1 MRNAIR
7 QLTQLSDKT
16 LWKIAVVAG
25 VLAMLG
31 VGIYLTEVWRDSSF
45 QNQPVYVVVATRNMN
60 PQTELLPSDLDIV
73 SVPRKYLQPAAI
85 QQLPDA
91 IGRVAATA
99 IPQGTQ
105 LTLATTLTP
114 SAHAGIAASI
124 PVGKRAVSIAVDE
137 VNGVAGL
144 IKPGNF
150 VDCMLTLDFGDDS
163 GSRFTTLTLL
173 EKIPVMAV
181 NRDLFP
187 PAVLPPKS
195 KTQSSGEALFADTR
209 GDRSLITVAVSPEES
224 EMLMLAQESGRV
236 HMALRS
242 QEETA
247 ITNPAPMTLEQL
259 TKMRGIVRPRM
270 RPAYMEYK
278 GGR

>member
-1 MRNAIR
+1 MQRAIS
-7 QLTQLSDKT
+7 QLKQLSDKT
-16 LWKIAVVAG
+16 LWKIAIVAG
-25 VLAMLG
+25 ALAMLAA
-31 VGIYLTEVWRDSSF
+31 GIYLAEVWRDAAF
-45 QNQPVYVVVATRNMN
+45 QNQPVYVVVATRNVN
-60 PQTELLPSDLDIV
+60 PQTEFLPSDLELV

-85 QQLPDA
+85 QSLPEA

-99 IPQGTQ
+99 IPQGSQ
-105 LTLATTLTP
+105 LTLATTLAP

-124 PVGKRAVSIAVDE
+124 PVGKRAVSVAVDE

-144 IKPGNF
+144 VKPGNF
-150 VDCMLTLDFGDDS
+150 IDCMLTLDFGDDS
-163 GSRFTTLTLL
+163 GSRFTTFTLL

-187 PAVLPPKS
+187 PAVVPPKT
-195 KTQSSGEALFADTR
+195 KVTNDVANN
-209 GDRSLITVAVSPEES
+209 DRSDRALVTVAVSPEES

-236 HMALRS
+236 HLALRP
-242 QEETA
+242 QEDVTA
-247 ITNPAPMTLEQL
+247 TNPVPMTLEQL

-270 RPAYMEYK
+270 RPAYMEYR

>member
-1 MRNAIR
+1 MQSAMKR
-7 QLTQLSDKT
+7 LSQLSDKT
-16 LWKIAVVAG
+16 LWKIAIAAG

-31 VGIYLTEVWRDSSF
+31 VGIYLTELWRESSF
-45 QNQPVYVVVATRNMN
+45 KNQPVYVVVATRNMN
-60 PQTELLPSDLDIV
+60 PQTEFLPSDLDLV

-85 QQLPDA
+85 QQIPDA

-99 IPQGTQ
+99 IPQGSQ
-105 LTLATTLTP
+105 LTLATTLAP

-144 IKPGNF
+144 VKPGNF

-163 GSRFTTLTLL
+163 GSRFTTFTLL

-181 NRDLFP
+181 NRDFFP
-187 PAVLPPKS
+187 PAVVPPKS
-195 KTQSSGEALFADTR
+195 KSQNGIESLSAER
-209 GDRSLITVAVSPEES
+209 SDRSLITVAVSPEES

-236 HMALRS
+236 HLALRS

-247 ITNPAPMTLEQL
+247 ITNPAPMTLDQL

>member
-1 MRNAIR
+1 MRHTLT
-7 QLTQLSDKT
+7 QLKQLSDKQ
-16 LWKIAVVAG
+16 LWKIAIGAAIAA
-25 VLAMLG
+25 AMAA
-31 VGIYLTEVWRDSSF
+31 GIYLTELWRDASF

-60 PQTELLPSDLDIV
+60 PQTEFLPSDLERV

-85 QQLPDA
+85 QSLPEA
-91 IGRVAATA
+91 VGRIAATA
-99 IPQGTQ
+99 IPQGSQ
-105 LTLATTLTP
+105 VTLATTLGP

-144 IKPGNF
+144 VKPGNW

-163 GSRFTTLTLL
+163 GSRFTTFTLL
-173 EKIPVMAV
+173 EKVPVMAV
-181 NRDLFP
+181 NRELFP
-187 PAVLPPKS
+187 PAVMPPKS
-195 KTQSSGEALFADTR
+195 TNDAAGNDHS
-209 GDRSLITVAVSPEES
+209 DRSLVTVAVSPEES

-236 HMALRS
+236 HLALRP
-242 QEETA
+242 QEDSVA
-247 ITNPAPMTLEQL
+247 TNPAPMTLEQL

-270 RPAYMEYK
+270 RPSYMEYR

>member
-1 MRNAIR
+1 MQHTLKR
-7 QLTQLSDKT
+7 LTQLSDKA
-16 LWKIAVVAG
+16 LWKIAIAAG

-31 VGIYLTEVWRDSSF
+31 VGIYLTDLWRESSF
-45 QNQPVYVVVATRNMN
+45 QNQPVYVVVATRMIS
-60 PQTELLPSDLDIV
+60 PQTELLPSDLDLV
-73 SVPRKYLQPAAI
+73 SVPRKYLQPAAL
-85 QQLPDA
+85 QQLPEA

-99 IPQGTQ
+99 IPQGSQVTQ
-105 LTLATTLTP
+105 ATTLSP
-114 SAHAGIAASI
+114 RAHAGIAASV

-144 IKPGNF
+144 IKPSNF

-163 GSRFTTLTLL
+163 GSRFTTFTLL

-181 NRDLFP
+181 NHDLLP
-187 PAVLPPKS
+187 PAVNPPKPKS
-195 KTQSSGEALFADTR
+195 QNANDMAGPERS
-209 GDRSLITVAVSPEES
+209 DRMLVTVAVSPEES

-236 HMALRS
+236 HLALRS
-242 QEETA
+242 QEDVA
-247 ITNPAPMTLEQL
+247 ATNPAPMTLDQL

-270 RPAYMEYK
+270 RPAYMEYR

>member
-1 MRNAIR
+1 MQRAMNR
-7 QLTQLSDKT
+7 LTQLSDKA
-16 LWKIAVVAG
+16 LWKIAVGAAA
-25 VLAMLG
+25 LAVVG
-31 VGIYLTEVWRDSSF
+31 VGIYLTELWRDSAF
-45 QNQPVYVVVATRNMN
+45 QNQPVYVVVATRNIN
-60 PQTELLPSDLDIV
+60 PQTEFLPSDLDIV

-105 LTLATTLTP
+105 LTLATTLSP

-124 PVGKRAVSIAVDE
+124 PVGKRAVSVAVDE

-144 IKPGNF
+144 VKPGNF

-163 GSRFTTLTLL
+163 GSRFTTFTLL

-181 NRDLFP
+181 NRELFP
-187 PAVLPPKS
+187 PAVVPPKS
-195 KTQSSGEALFADTR
+195 QIQNELTAGEHS
-209 GDRSLITVAVSPEES
+209 DRSLVTVAVSPEES

-236 HMALRS
+236 HLALRS

-247 ITNPAPMTLEQL
+247 IINPAPMTIDQL